1 MEGTSSQCRVKF
13 SEHWGESP
21 QFPAPTEMGD
31 DNAQGTG
38 GLREQREPMTSD
50 EKLLSIT
57 SSHREEKKLLQ
68 EYRPKCVACTR
79 LLLFLW
85 STGLCGHSDHAP
97 LGTKEINSKLKEP
110 RHQKKKKSP

>member
-31 DNAQGTG
+31 DNGQGTG
-38 GLREQREPMTSD
+38 GLREQCEPMTSD

-57 SSHREEKKLLQ
+57 SSHREEKKTLAGIQAKMCGVHKAVALSLVNRAL
-68 EYRPKCVACTR
+68 RP
-79 LLLFLW
+79 L
-85 STGLCGHSDHAP
+85 
-97 LGTKEINSKLKEP
+97 
-110 RHQKKKKSP
+110 